1 VVLAGTGFEH
11 GVVIELAVTL
21 AASLRHY
28 RERAHLS
35 QEALAYA
42 ADLHP
47 NAIGF
52 LERGLRDPRLE
63 TLLAI
68 ARALS
73 AEMDERVTAA
83 DLIAGVE

>member
-1 VVLAGTGFEH
+1 VVLAGMGFEH
-11 GVVIELAVTL
+11 GAVIEPAVSL
-21 AASLRHY
+21 AANLRRY

-52 LERGLRDPRLE
+52 LERGLRDPQLK

>member
-1 VVLAGTGFEH
+1 VVLAGMGFEH
-11 GVVIELAVTL
+11 GAVIEPAVTL
-21 AASLRHY
+21 AANLRRY
-28 RERAHLS
+28 RERARLS

-52 LERGLRDPRLE
+52 LERGVRDPQLE

-73 AEMDERVTAA
+73 AEMGERVTAS

>member
-1 VVLAGTGFEH
+1 MGLEH
-11 GVVIELAVTL
+11 GAVIEPAVTL
-21 AASLRHY
+21 AADLRRY

-52 LERGLRDPRLE
+52 LERVYATRARD
-63 TLLAI
+63 AVGNCSG
-68 ARALS
+68 A
-73 AEMDERVTAA
+73 
-83 DLIAGVE
+83 